1 MQLLPQPRHSFAL
14 IFTVLGFILLPS
26 AWLCAISLA
35 SIHLG
40 CMYQGRAALSMVC
53 PVKPTLPKWLKPS
66 VPPATCLLGSQQ
78 LQTQA
83 SFLAGLSHH
92 SQLAQRMY
100 LSPLQRGS
108 SKTRGLPRTGRWR
121 AAAAEPPHVHG
132 HGVLSHQGSA
142 ILHAWIGCNGHWAVI
157 LSGPFTNRITD
168 LILKSLS
175 LLPPAPTPLLIFAEM
190 DLQWKYLKR
199 NNYLYEQQQHNA
211 CSSGVGYGQ
220 RKWALSLKPAF
231 IHVYILTKSQAFANT
246 YKIFDGYGYD
256 MIFKFCGYRS
266 HMQILISAFPFVLLN
281 ATL

>member
-142 ILHAWIGCNGHWAVI
+142 ILHAWIALQRPLGCHPVRPI
-157 LSGPFTNRITD
+157 YKSHNRFNFEI
-168 LILKSLS
+168 SLS
-175 LLPPAPTPLLIFAEM
+175 SSPCPHPPP
-190 DLQWKYLKR
+190 Y
-199 NNYLYEQQQHNA
+199 
-211 CSSGVGYGQ
+211 
-220 RKWALSLKPAF
+220 
-231 IHVYILTKSQAFANT
+231 
-246 YKIFDGYGYD
+246 
-256 MIFKFCGYRS
+256 FCWNGFT
-266 HMQILISAFPFVLLN
+266 MKVFEKE
-281 ATL
+281 